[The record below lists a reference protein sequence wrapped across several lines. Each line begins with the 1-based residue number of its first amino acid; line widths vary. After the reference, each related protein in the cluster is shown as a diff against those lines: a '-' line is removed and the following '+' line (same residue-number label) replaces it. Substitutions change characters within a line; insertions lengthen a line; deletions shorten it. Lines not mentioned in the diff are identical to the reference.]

1 MSLMKLYIAMTLD
14 GYIAK
19 PDGNLD
25 WLTSIP
31 YPEDGSD
38 YGYQELLD
46 SLEVAVMGRS
56 TYEEVLKL
64 SPEWPYAN
72 LKSYVVTT
80 NPDYPIST
88 PNTFVV
94 SSDLLAFARELKS
107 KAVKDCWLIG
117 GGKVISYFL
126 EHDLIDKLT
135 LTIVP
140 KNLGEGIRLFPD
152 KTKEIDW
159 KLIGVESFS
168 TGLVNL
174 TYER

>member
-72 LKSYVVTT
+72 LKSYVVTKRLYSI
-80 NPDYPIST
+80 PKD
-88 PNTFVV
+88 VV
-94 SSDLLAFARELKS
+94 RFFQRSAIRAGLPANAKCKS
-107 KAVKDCWLIG
+107 RLCR
-117 GGKVISYFL
+117 GKQ
-126 EHDLIDKLT
+126 
-135 LTIVP
+135 
-140 KNLGEGIRLFPD
+140 
-152 KTKEIDW
+152 
-159 KLIGVESFS
+159 
-168 TGLVNL
+168 TG
-174 TYER
+174 